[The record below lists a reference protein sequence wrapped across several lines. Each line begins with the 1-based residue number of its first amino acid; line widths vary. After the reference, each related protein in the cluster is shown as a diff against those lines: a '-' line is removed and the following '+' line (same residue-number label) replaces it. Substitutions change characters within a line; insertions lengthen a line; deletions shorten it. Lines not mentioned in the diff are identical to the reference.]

1 MMETV
6 ENLALKNI
14 LLDAAAEEF
23 EEELREKEPVVVS
36 NRFRRQMLLMLSNP
50 NKWAKERH
58 RGSAWA
64 RCLQSV
70 AVFLLICSVAVGSIM
85 VVSPTAHAAIITWV
99 TEWYESSVI
108 YRFLGEPTF
117 TKMPQ
122 YEIVDL
128 PFGYKETK
136 MPVES
141 PNDVEI
147 LYENSEGEV
156 IRFEYMRVEEGTAVE
171 IETDSMDMIEIE
183 DHDFWGHVYSSKDI
197 NQSNLI
203 TWFDEKEEIQFVID
217 GFFDAEKLL
226 ELAKSV
232 ERTEW

>member
-1 MMETV
+1 MMEAV

-14 LLDAAAEEF
+14 LLDAAAMEF
-23 EEELREKEPVVVS
+23 EEELHEKDPVVIS
-36 NRFRRQMLLMLSNP
+36 EHFKWQMLRMLSNP
-50 NKWAKERH
+50 NKWAKEWH
-58 RGSAWA
+58 RGSAWT

-85 VVSPTAHAAIITWV
+85 VVSPTARAAIITWV
-99 TEWYESSVI
+99 AEWYESSVI
-108 YRFLGEPTF
+108 YRFFGEPSF

-122 YEIVDL
+122 YKIADF
-128 PFGYKETK
+128 PFGYKETG

-147 LYENSEGEV
+147 FYENSEGGV

-171 IETDSMDMIEIE
+171 IETDNMDIIEIK
-183 DHDFWGHVYSSKDI
+183 DNDFLGHVYISKDI

-203 TWFDEKEEIQFVID
+203 TWLDKKEEVQFVID
-217 GFFDAEKLL
+217 GFFDSKKLV

-232 ERTEW
+232 ERIG

>member
-1 MMETV
+1 MMEAV

-14 LLDAAAEEF
+14 LLDAAAKEF
-23 EEELREKEPVVVS
+23 EEELHEKEPVVVS
-36 NRFRRQMLLMLSNP
+36 DRFRRQMLRMLSNP
-50 NKWAKERH
+50 NKWAKERN
-58 RGSAWA
+58 RGSAWT

-70 AVFLLICSVAVGSIM
+70 AVFFLICSVAVGSIM
-85 VVSPTAHAAIITWV
+85 VVSPTARAAIITWV

-108 YRFLGEPTF
+108 YRFFGEPTF

-122 YEIVDL
+122 YEIADL
-128 PFGYKETK
+128 PFGYKETG

-147 LYENSEGEV
+147 FYENSEGEV

-171 IETDSMDMIEIE
+171 IETDNMDIIEIK
-183 DHDFWGHVYSSKDI
+183 DNDFLGHVYISKDI

-203 TWFDEKEEIQFVID
+203 TWLDEKEEVQFVID
-217 GFFDAEKLL
+217 GFFDSKKLV
-226 ELAKSV
+226 ELAKRV
-232 ERTEW
+232 ERIG